1 LAIKKTQMFVLLL
14 KFMFI
19 LITVRTNK
27 IDAYKEPVGES
38 NLVPNLL
45 GVNAIYPLL
54 FPTHRIT
61 HCNFLFVCSCKP
73 LH

>member
-1 LAIKKTQMFVLLL
+1 MFVLLL

-38 NLVPNLL
+38 NP
-45 GVNAIYPLL
+45 
-54 FPTHRIT
+54 
-61 HCNFLFVCSCKP
+61 
-73 LH
+73 

>member
-38 NLVPNLL
+38 NPYLKLDTVRKLSKKWFEKSTIGFTPWD
-45 GVNAIYPLL
+45 
-54 FPTHRIT
+54 
-61 HCNFLFVCSCKP
+61 K
-73 LH
+73 